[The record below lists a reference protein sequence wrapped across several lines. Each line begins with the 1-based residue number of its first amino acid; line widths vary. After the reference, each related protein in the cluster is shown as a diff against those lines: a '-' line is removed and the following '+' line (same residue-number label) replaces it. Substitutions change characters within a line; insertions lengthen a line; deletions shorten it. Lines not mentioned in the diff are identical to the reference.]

1 MDHALVER
9 RKWLALAVLCLSL
22 LITGLDNTIL
32 NVALPH
38 LSESLGAS
46 NSQLQWIVDS
56 YTLIYAGLILTT
68 GSLGDRFGRKGA
80 LTLGLGVFG
89 LGSVMSAFAT
99 SATMLIVTRGFMGIG
114 GALIMPATLSILT
127 NVFTDPKERGRAIG
141 VWAGVAAGGIAFGPM
156 IGGVLIS
163 HFWWGSVFLVNVPI
177 VIGALVAGHFLL
189 PTSKDPSA
197 PRLDPLG
204 ALLSTAGLIVLLFGL
219 IEAPSHGWGAPLI
232 VGSFLAGIAIL
243 GAFIAWELHTDHPML
258 EMAFFRNRRF
268 SAANVA
274 ITLVFFALFGSSFL
288 ITQELQFVLG
298 YSALKA
304 GFAMMPI
311 AVPMLILGPVSA
323 RLVERLGTKTIVT
336 TGLVAVS
343 AGLFWMS
350 RISYGGGYLDIL
362 FPMILLAS
370 GMGLVM
376 APATESIMGS
386 LPRAKAGIGSAM
398 NDTTRQVGGAL
409 GVAVIGSVL
418 ASVYQPHV
426 TSKLSGTVLGQAAK
440 LGGPT
445 GAQAQTAIGAIKEQI
460 GAAYGVVD
468 AAAKAGHPFSPA
480 QAQGIIEA
488 ARHAFV
494 DGFGGAVLVGAM
506 VALLGALVAVL
517 FLPQRAVDVP
527 EEPATADSATQGPA
541 QPELVTDGR
550 PVYDGEVP
558 VDTNL
563 EGITAASFGSASVA
577 LVEAE
582 REAEQD
588 EQEEQEAEQE
598 APVP

>member
-1 MDHALVER
+1 MDQATIAR
-9 RKWLALAVLCLSL
+9 RKWLALSVLCLSL

-38 LSESLGAS
+38 LSESLGAT

-80 LTLGLGVFG
+80 LTLGLGIFG
-89 LGSVMSAFAT
+89 FGSVMSAFAT
-99 SATMLIVTRGFMGIG
+99 SATMLILTRGFMGIG

-127 NVFTDPKERGRAIG
+127 NIFTDPKERGRAIG

-156 IGGVLIS
+156 IGGILIS

-177 VIGALVAGHFLL
+177 VLAAAVAGHFLL

-219 IEAPSHGWGAPLI
+219 IEAPSHGWGSPFI
-232 VGSFLAGIAIL
+232 VGAFLAGIAIL
-243 GAFIAWELHTDHPML
+243 GAFIAWELHTEHPML
-258 EMAFFRNRRF
+258 EMSFFRNRRF
-268 SAANVA
+268 SAANIA

-298 YSALKA
+298 YSAIKA

-311 AVPMLILGPVSA
+311 ALPMLILGPVSA
-323 RLVERLGTKTIVT
+323 RLVERLGTKLIVT
-336 TGLVAVS
+336 TGLVTVS
-343 AGLFWMS
+343 GGLFWMS
-350 RISYGGGYLDIL
+350 RIPYGGGYLDIL
-362 FPMILLAS
+362 FPMIMLAS

-386 LPRAKAGIGSAM
+386 IPRAKAGIGSAM

-460 GAAYGVVD
+460 GAAYGVID
-468 AAAKAGHPFSPA
+468 AAAKAGHPFTPA
-480 QAQGIIEA
+480 QSQGILEA

-494 DGFGGAVLVGAM
+494 DGFGGAVLVGAL
-506 VALLGALVAVL
+506 VALLGAVVAVL
-517 FLPQRAVDVP
+517 FLPARAVDAA
-527 EEPATADSATQGPA
+527 EEPAALDTGSEA
-541 QPELVTDGR
+541 QAEPVPGER
-550 PVYDGEVP
+550 PVYDGEVR
-558 VDTNL
+558 VDANL
-563 EGITAASFGSASVA
+563 EGITAASYGSASVA

-582 REAEQD
+582 REAE
-588 EQEEQEAEQE
+588 EEA
-598 APVP
+598 AVP